1 MSATAPQDPPLV
13 SVALI
18 CYRQER
24 FIQRAIAGVLAQ
36 QTPFPFE
43 LVIGDDASD
52 DHTLALIQAQVHG
65 QPLTVRILPTPQR
78 LGMQQN
84 VHRTVAACQ
93 GRYVALLEGDDYWTD
108 PNKLH
113 HQVSF
118 MEAHPDT
125 ALCFHPVTLLREP
138 DPQPSG
144 QLPSPQRCQPFSPTA
159 ALVEENFI
167 PTSSV
172 LLRRH
177 LWPDFD
183 PRFAHLGLLDW
194 VLWWKLASLG
204 RIGCVDRLMGV
215 YRIHSAGVWSGAAQ
229 HRRLHDLRRMAQLI
243 AATAPPTWRQ
253 PWRQFAAARSRELFL
268 EALHQDHFPTAL
280 YHLIQH
286 LLDRLQA
293 LR

>member
-1 MSATAPQDPPLV
+1 MIAAAPPAPPLV

-52 DHTLALIQAQVHG
+52 DRTLAIIRAQLHAH
-65 QPLTVRILPTPQR
+65 PITVRILPTPQR

-84 VHRTVAACQ
+84 VHRTVAACR
-93 GRYVALLEGDDYWTD
+93 GRYVALLEGDDYWLD
-108 PNKLH
+108 EKKLV
-113 HQVSF
+113 HQVTF

-125 ALCFHPVTLLREP
+125 ALCFHPVALLREP
-138 DPQPSG
+138 DTQPSD
-144 QLPSPQRCQPFSPTA
+144 QLPSPQRCQTFVPTA

-172 LLRRH
+172 LLQRH

-183 PRFAHLGLLDW
+183 PHFAQLGLLDW
-194 VLWWKLASLG
+194 VLWWKLAALG

-215 YRIHSAGVWSGAAQ
+215 YRIHSGGVWSGAAQ
-229 HRRLHDLRRMAQLI
+229 HRRLRDLRRMALQI
-243 AATAPPTWRQ
+243 AATALPIWRQ

-268 EALHQDHFPTAL
+268 EALHQDRFPPAL
-280 YHLIQH
+280 YHLIHH
-286 LLDRLQA
+286 LHDRLQA